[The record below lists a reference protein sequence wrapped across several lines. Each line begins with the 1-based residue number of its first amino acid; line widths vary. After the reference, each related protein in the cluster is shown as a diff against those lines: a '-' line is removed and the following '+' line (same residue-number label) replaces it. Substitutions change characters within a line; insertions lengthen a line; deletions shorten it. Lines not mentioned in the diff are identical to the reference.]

1 VTILTPE
8 NFDEVVGKG
17 VGVFVEFFAPW
28 CGHCK
33 SLAPEYELVAQAFSK
48 YKNQAVI
55 ASVDADAHREL
66 GKRFEIKGFPSLR
79 WFPAGSLTPESYNGG
94 RTAAAIVDYVNEK
107 AGSNARLVTKATSV
121 VVLDESNFDA
131 VVLDNTKDV
140 LVEFYAPWCGHCKKL
155 APDYEVAAASLA
167 GENGV
172 VVASVDADKHKSLG
186 ERFGVTGFPT
196 LKFFPKVSKGGAILC
211 FCAFFPHS
219 LLLCCCL
226 YVFVVTPALHFFF
239 FCLLFSFPRASNLP
253 LLPTY
258 LSVASFLDAQ
268 NDPSSASYLVAP
280 VLGAAGTRALPL
292 VTEG

>member
-1 VTILTPE
+1 
-8 NFDEVVGKG
+8 VVGKG

-196 LKFFPKVSKGGAILC
+196 LKFFPKVSKGGTLFAH
-211 FCAFFPHS
+211 FFSVLSCS
-219 LLLCCCL
+219 LLLSPHL
-226 YVFVVTPALHFFF
+226 SSFVAPCPLHF
-239 FCLLFSFPRASNLP
+239 LFVSFSSHLFYARRICHCYRPFVGCILPR
-253 LLPTY
+253 
-258 LSVASFLDAQ
+258 
-268 NDPSSASYLVAP
+268 
-280 VLGAAGTRALPL
+280 RA
-292 VTEG
+292 E